1 MIKNY
6 LLIGFRNLRKHFSYS
21 LINIFGL
28 GLGLATCLLLVTW
41 IKHELSFDRFHD
53 DSDRIYR
60 SSLEMSFGGQIN
72 HLYQS
77 PNKLLPVIKEN
88 FPDVENG
95 TRFYDRTGHTP
106 FIIQYQTERFQEG
119 KFSYADSTF
128 FKVLT
133 FEFIEGNPDKALA
146 EPNTAVITE
155 SIAKK
160 YFGNE
165 SATGKVIKVNS
176 ATDYTITG
184 VIKDIPSNSSITF
197 DFVGSF
203 HSVSYG
209 KETPQWFP
217 ANFLTFIKAG
227 RNTDINAIATKV
239 NDRVKMEL
247 ASELTGEGDYIRF
260 GFLPIADIHLVE
272 AGRIVYVY
280 IFSAIALLILGI
292 ACINYINLSTAR
304 AADRAKEVGI
314 RKVVGALRNQLF
326 GQFIGE
332 SVLITFMAFFVA
344 LLIVETL
351 LPGFNLITGS
361 NFPPTV
367 FFDPA
372 FLLISLVVLVAI
384 ALLAGAYPAFAIS
397 AFKPVSILK
406 GNFKYSGRGIL
417 LRRILVVTQFTISI
431 GLIVST
437 LVIYKQLSFI
447 RNRDL
452 GYSKENSIAIPLDK
466 KTAEIYE
473 QLKTELIKSG
483 KIVAVSRASESP
495 TDIHAGYGVS
505 VGGANPRDIM
515 TTAIT
520 VDTEF
525 VPAFGMQIIAGRNF
539 TEGDFLKVEA
549 DTTRNSSSFILNQS
563 AIRDLYIDPEKAIG
577 QRITLSGRSG
587 EIIGIVK
594 DFHFASMRE
603 KIKPLVLFNEVRQFD
618 HVFIKMNPEDVP
630 GSLEVIKK
638 ICQTTITHRPF
649 EYEFVDEKYAALYD
663 AEDKIST
670 IFIGFAT
677 LAIIIASLGLLGLV
691 SFSAAQKTKEI
702 GIRKVLG
709 ATAPSIVLLITKDF
723 TRLILIAIVIGL
735 PLSYYLMSEWL
746 SDFAYKTEIGLG
758 PVLIASLVC
767 IVIAFGTAGFQA
779 VKAALL
785 DPAETLR
792 NE

>member
-21 LINIFGL
+21 AINIFGL

-41 IKHELSFDRFHD
+41 IRHELSFDRFHHD
-53 DSDRIYR
+53 ADRIYR
-60 SSLEMSFGGQIN
+60 SSLEMSFGGQVN
-72 HLYQS
+72 QLQQS
-77 PNKLLPVIKEN
+77 PNKLLPVIMEN

-95 TRFYDRTGHTP
+95 VRFYDRSGYTP
-106 FIIQYQTERFQEG
+106 FIIQYENERFLEP
-119 KFSYADSTF
+119 KFNYADSTF
-128 FKVLT
+128 FKLFT
-133 FEFIEGNPDKALA
+133 FEFIEGNPETALT
-146 EPNTAVITE
+146 EPNTVVVTE
-155 SIAKK
+155 SVAKK

-165 SATGKVIKVNS
+165 PASGKIIKVNS
-176 ATDYTITG
+176 NTDYTITG
-184 VIKDIPSNSSITF
+184 VIKDIPSNSSVSF
-197 DFVGSF
+197 DLLGSF
-203 HSVSYG
+203 HSINYG
-209 KETPQWFP
+209 KDTPYWFP

-227 RNTDINAIATKV
+227 ENTDVRSVASKINEQIKT
-239 NDRVKMEL
+239 DL

-260 GFLPIADIHLVE
+260 SFIPIGDIHLVE
-272 AGRIVYVY
+272 AGRVVYVY

-332 SVLITFMAFFVA
+332 SVLITFLAFIAA
-344 LLIVETL
+344 LIMVEIL
-351 LPGFNLITGS
+351 LPGFNLITGID
-361 NFPPTV
+361 FPPSI

-372 FLLISLVVLVAI
+372 FLGLSFLILMTI
-384 ALLAGAYPAFAIS
+384 ALLAGAYPALAIS

-406 GNFKYSGRGIL
+406 GNFKHSGRGIL

-437 LVIYKQLSFI
+437 LVIYKQLNFI
-447 RNRDL
+447 RNREL
-452 GYSKENSIAIPLDK
+452 GYNKENAIAIPLDK
-466 KTAEIYE
+466 KTEDVFE

-483 KIVAVSRASESP
+483 KTISVARASESP

-505 VGGANPRDIM
+505 IQGANPRDIM

-525 VPAFGMQIIAGRNF
+525 VPAFNMEIIAGRNF
-539 TEGDFLKVEA
+539 TEGDFQKVKA
-549 DTTRNSSSFILNQS
+549 DTTRNSSSFILNES
-563 AIRDLYIDPEKAIG
+563 AIKELYIDPEKAIG

-587 EIIGIVK
+587 EIVGIVK

-603 KIKPLVLFNEVRQFD
+603 KIKPLVLFNEVEQFD
-618 HVFIKMNPEDVP
+618 YIFIRMSPEDIS
-630 GSLEVIKK
+630 GSLEAVKN
-638 ICQTTITHRPF
+638 ICQTIITHRPF
-649 EYEFVDEKYAALYD
+649 EFEFVDQKYAALYD
-663 AEDKIST
+663 AEDRIST
-670 IFIGFAT
+670 IFIGFAA

-691 SFSAAQKTKEI
+691 SFSASQKTKEI

-723 TRLILIAIVIGL
+723 TRLIIIAIVVGL
-735 PLSYYLMSEWL
+735 PVSYYLMTQWL
-746 SDFAYKTEIGLG
+746 NDFAYKTDIGVG
-758 PVLIASLVC
+758 PVLISSLLC
-767 IVIAFGTAGFQA
+767 IAIAFATAGFQA
-779 VKAALL
+779 IKASLV

>member
-6 LLIGFRNLRKHFSYS
+6 LLIGFRSLRKHFSYS

-41 IKHELSFDRFHD
+41 IRHELSFDRFHD

-60 SSLEMSFGGQIN
+60 SSLEMSFGGQTN
-72 HLYQS
+72 RLQQS
-77 PNKLLPVIKEN
+77 PNKLLAVIKEN

-95 TRFYDRTGHTP
+95 VRFYDRSGYTP
-106 FIIQYQTERFQEG
+106 YIIQYRDERFQEG

-128 FKVLT
+128 FNVFT
-133 FEFIEGNPDKALA
+133 FKFIEGNPDQALA
-146 EPNTAVITE
+146 EPNTVVVTE

-165 SATGKVIKVNS
+165 SALGKVIKVNS

-184 VIKDIPSNSSITF
+184 VISDIPSNSSISF
-197 DFVGSF
+197 DFLGSF
-203 HSVSYG
+203 HSVPYG
-209 KETPQWFP
+209 KDTPQWFP

-227 RNTDINAIATKV
+227 KNSDLNAISAKI
-239 NDRVKMEL
+239 NGQVKTEL

-260 GFLPIADIHLVE
+260 SFLPIAEIHLVE
-272 AGRIVYVY
+272 RGRVVYVY
-280 IFSAIALLILGI
+280 IFSAIAILILGI
-292 ACINYINLSTAR
+292 ACINYVNLSTAR

-332 SVLITFMAFFVA
+332 SVLITFVAFIVA
-344 LLIVETL
+344 LLLVETL

-361 NFPPTV
+361 NFSPMV

-372 FLLISLVVLVAI
+372 FLLVSLVVLLAI

-406 GNFKYSGRGIL
+406 GNFKYSGRGIF

-431 GLIVST
+431 ALIVST

-447 RNRDL
+447 RNREL
-452 GYSKENSIAIPLDK
+452 GYNKENSIAIPLDK
-466 KTAEIYE
+466 KTEDVFE

-483 KIVAVSRASESP
+483 NVVSVARASESP

-525 VPAFGMQIIAGRNF
+525 VPAFNMEIIAGRNF
-539 TEGDFLKVEA
+539 TEGDFLKVKA
-549 DTTRNSSSFILNQS
+549 DTTRNSSSFILNET
-563 AIRDLYIDPEKAIG
+563 AIKDLYIDADKAIG

-587 EIIGIVK
+587 EIVGIVK

-603 KIKPLVLFNEVRQFD
+603 KIKPLVLFNEVEQFD
-618 HVFIKMNPEDVP
+618 YIFIRMNPEDVT
-630 GSLEVIKK
+630 GSLETIKK

-649 EYEFVDEKYAALYD
+649 EYEFVDQKYAALYD
-663 AEDKIST
+663 AESRIST
-670 IFIGFAT
+670 IFIGFAA

-723 TRLILIAIVIGL
+723 TRLILVAIVLGL
-735 PLSYYLMSEWL
+735 PISYYLMSQWL
-746 SDFAYKTEIGLG
+746 NDFAYKTNIGFG
-758 PVLIASLVC
+758 PVLIASLLC

-779 VKAALL
+779 IRAALI

>member
-28 GLGLATCLLLVTW
+28 GLGLATCILLVTW
-41 IKHELSFDRFHD
+41 IRHELSFDRFHD
-53 DSDRIYR
+53 DSNRIYR

-72 HLYQS
+72 HLQQS

-95 TRFYDRTGHTP
+95 VRFYDRSGHTP
-106 FIIQYQTERFQEG
+106 FIVQFQDDRFQES

-128 FKVLT
+128 FKVFT
-133 FEFIEGNPDKALA
+133 FEFIEGNPDKALR
-146 EPNTAVITE
+146 EQNTVVITE

-160 YFGNE
+160 YFGDD
-165 SATGKVIKVNS
+165 SALGKVVKVNS
-176 ATDYTITG
+176 ATDYTISG
-184 VIKDIPSNSSITF
+184 VIRDIPSNSSIKF
-197 DFVGSF
+197 DFLGSF
-203 HSVSYG
+203 HSIPYG
-209 KETPQWFP
+209 KDTPYWFP

-227 RNTDINAIATKV
+227 ENTDVNSIASKINDQIKV
-239 NDRVKMEL
+239 DL
-247 ASELTGEGDYIRF
+247 ASELTGQGDYIRF
-260 GFLPIADIHLVE
+260 GFLPISDIHLVE
-272 AGRIVYVY
+272 AGRMIYVY
-280 IFSAIALLILGI
+280 IFSAIAFLILGI

-332 SVLITFMAFFVA
+332 SVLITFMAFLVA
-344 LLIVETL
+344 LLMVEIL
-351 LPGFNLITGS
+351 LPGFNMITGT
-361 NFPPTV
+361 NFSPMV
-367 FFDPA
+367 FFDPV
-372 FLLISLVVLVAI
+372 FLSISLVVLLGI

-431 GLIVST
+431 ALIVST
-437 LVIYKQLSFI
+437 LVIYKQLNFI
-447 RNRDL
+447 RNREL
-452 GYSKENSIAIPLDK
+452 GYNKENSIAIPLDK
-466 KTAEIYE
+466 KTGEVFE

-483 KIVAVSRASESP
+483 KVVSIARASESP

-505 VGGANPRDIM
+505 IGGANPRDIM

-525 VPAFGMQIIAGRNF
+525 IPAFNMEMIAGRNF
-539 TEGDFLKVEA
+539 TEGDFLKVKA
-549 DTTRNSSSFILNQS
+549 DTTRNSSSFILNET
-563 AIRDLYIDPEKAIG
+563 ALKELYIDPEKAIG

-603 KIKPLVLFNEVRQFD
+603 QIKPLILFNEVEQFD
-618 HVFIKMNPEDVP
+618 QIFIRMNPEDIT
-630 GSLEVIKK
+630 GSLAMIKH
-638 ICQTTITHRPF
+638 ICETTISHRPF
-649 EYEFVDEKYAALYD
+649 EYEFVDQKYAALYD
-663 AEDKIST
+663 AEGRIST
-670 IFIGFAT
+670 IFIGFAA

-723 TRLILIAIVIGL
+723 TKLILIAIVVGL
-735 PLSYYLMSEWL
+735 PVSYYLMSQWL

-758 PVLIASLVC
+758 PVLTASFVC
-767 IVIAFGTAGFQA
+767 LVIAFGTAGFQA
-779 VKAALL
+779 IKAALL

>member
-21 LINIFGL
+21 FINIFGL

-41 IKHELSFDRFHD
+41 IRHELSFDRFHD

-60 SSLEMSFGGQIN
+60 SSLEMSFGGQTN
-72 HLYQS
+72 RLQQS
-77 PNKLLPVIKEN
+77 PNKLLPVIREN

-95 TRFYDRTGHTP
+95 TRFYNLSGYQP
-106 FIIQYQTERFQEG
+106 FIVQYKDERFQEG
-119 KFSYADSTF
+119 NFSYGDSTF
-128 FKVLT
+128 FNVFT
-133 FEFIEGNPDKALA
+133 FEFIEGNPDKALTD
-146 EPNTAVITE
+146 PNTVVVTE

-160 YFGNE
+160 YFGDE
-165 SATGKVIKVNS
+165 SALGKVIKVNS
-176 ATDYTITG
+176 ASDYSITG
-184 VIKDIPSNSSITF
+184 VIKDIPSNSTVSF
-197 DFVGSF
+197 DFLGSF
-203 HSVSYG
+203 HSVAYG
-209 KETPQWFP
+209 KDTPQWFP

-227 RNTDINAIATKV
+227 KSSDINAISDKI
-239 NDRVKMEL
+239 NGQVKTEL

-260 GFLPIADIHLVE
+260 SFLPIADIHLVE
-272 AGRIVYVY
+272 AGRVVYVY
-280 IFSAIALLILGI
+280 IFSAIAFLILGI
-292 ACINYINLSTAR
+292 ACINYVNLATAR

-332 SVLITFMAFFVA
+332 SVLITFMAFIVA
-344 LLIVETL
+344 LLLVETL

-361 NFPPTV
+361 NFSPTV
-367 FFDPA
+367 FFDPL
-372 FLLISLVVLVAI
+372 FLIVSLVVLLAI

-397 AFKPVSILK
+397 SFKPVSILK

-431 GLIVST
+431 ALIVST

-447 RNRDL
+447 RNREL
-452 GYSKENSIAIPLDK
+452 GFNKENSIAIPLDK
-466 KTAEIYE
+466 KTGDVFE

-483 KIVAVSRASESP
+483 KVISVARASESP

-525 VPAFGMQIIAGRNF
+525 IPAFNMQVIAGRNF
-539 TEGDFLKVEA
+539 TEGDFLKVNA
-549 DTTRNSSSFILNQS
+549 DTTGNSSSFILNET
-563 AIRDLYIDPEKAIG
+563 AIKDLYIDPDKAIG

-618 HVFIKMNPEDVP
+618 YIFIRMNPEDVT
-630 GSLEVIKK
+630 GSLETIKK
-638 ICQTTITHRPF
+638 VCQTTITHRPF
-649 EYEFVDEKYAALYD
+649 DYEFVDQKYAALYD
-663 AEDKIST
+663 AESRIST
-670 IFIGFAT
+670 IFIGFAA

-723 TRLILIAIVIGL
+723 TRLIVVAIVLGL
-735 PLSYYLMSEWL
+735 PISYYLMSQWL
-746 SDFAYKTEIGLG
+746 NDFAYKTDIGIG
-758 PVLIASLVC
+758 PVLVASLLC
-767 IVIAFGTAGFQA
+767 IAIAFGTAGFQA
-779 VKAALL
+779 IRAALI